1 MRCNTLNA
9 DLLNNVGQIAST
21 PEHFNQAKFSPL
33 SFIDEEFLS
42 SETPFILTFMI
53 SWICLF

>member
-33 SFIDEEFLS
+33 SFIDKEFLS
-42 SETPFILTFMI
+42 SETPCILTFMI
-53 SWICLF
+53 SGICLY